1 MKRSTLISDLAI
13 RYKYL
18 NHPQVEKMVELVFKH
33 LANALSQD
41 QRIEI
46 RGIGTWHVKTRKPRL
61 ARNPRTGEKVQV
73 GIKKNIAFRMAKDL
87 KFRINSNTSP
97 AEIDKKIETNK
108 YIYGVKFGLEFF
120 CSKGGREAI
129 KKFKNKNVKIFL
141 DLKLKDIPNTVYKA
155 IRSLKD
161 VNPDYLT
168 IHASGGLEMMRAAKK
183 AQSET
188 NKKLKILAVT
198 ILTSLTN
205 KDLKQMGSNSS
216 VETQVEKLAQ
226 TAKLAKIHGIV
237 CSAHEI
243 KKVRKVSKSFEIV
256 VPGIR
261 ISNKVQD
268 QKRVMSPKQALKLG
282 ATHLVIGR
290 DITKGNPKTNI
301 KKVLNA
307 LI

>member
-1 MKRSTLISDLAI
+1 MKKQPIFVAVDTN
-13 RYKYL
+13 
-18 NHPQVEKMVELVFKH
+18 NHKR
-33 LANALSQD
+33 AS
-41 QRIEI
+41 EI
-46 RGIGTWHVKTRKPRL
+46 INVT
-61 ARNPRTGEKVQV
+61 
-73 GIKKNIAFRMAKDL
+73 KN
-87 KFRINSNTSP
+87 
-97 AEIDKKIETNK
+97 
-108 YIYGVKFGLEFF
+108 YIYGAKFGLEFF
-120 CSKGGREAI
+120 CSKGGREAV

-155 IRSLKD
+155 IKSLRD
-161 VNPDYLT
+161 ISPDYLT
-168 IHASGGLEMMRAAKK
+168 IHASGGLEMMKAAKK

-188 NKKLKILAVT
+188 NKKMKILAVT

-205 KDLKQMGSNSS
+205 KDLKQIGSNKPIQ
-216 VETQVEKLAQ
+216 TQVQKLAQ
-226 TAKLAKIHGIV
+226 AARLAKIHGIV

-243 KKVRKVSKSFEIV
+243 KRVKKVSKNFDIV

>member
-1 MKRSTLISDLAI
+1 MKKQPIFVAVDTN
-13 RYKYL
+13 
-18 NHPQVEKMVELVFKH
+18 NHKR
-33 LANALSQD
+33 AS
-41 QRIEI
+41 EI
-46 RGIGTWHVKTRKPRL
+46 
-61 ARNPRTGEKVQV
+61 
-73 GIKKNIAFRMAKDL
+73 
-87 KFRINSNTSP
+87 INSTKN
-97 AEIDKKIETNK
+97 

-155 IRSLKD
+155 IKSLKD
-161 VNPDYLT
+161 ISPDYLT
-168 IHASGGLEMMRAAKK
+168 IHATGGEKMMKAAKK

-188 NKKLKILAVT
+188 NKKMKILAVT

-205 KDLKQMGSNSS
+205 KDLKKMGSNTTIQ
-216 VETQVEKLAQ
+216 TQVQKLAQ
-226 TAKLAKIHGIV
+226 TARLAKIHGIV

-243 KKVRKVSKSFEIV
+243 TKVKKVSKNFEIV

-268 QKRVMSPKQALKLG
+268 QKRVMSPNQALKLG

>member
-1 MKRSTLISDLAI
+1 ML
-13 RYKYL
+13 
-18 NHPQVEKMVELVFKH
+18 
-33 LANALSQD
+33 
-41 QRIEI
+41 
-46 RGIGTWHVKTRKPRL
+46 
-61 ARNPRTGEKVQV
+61 
-73 GIKKNIAFRMAKDL
+73 
-87 KFRINSNTSP
+87 
-97 AEIDKKIETNK
+97 
-108 YIYGVKFGLEFF
+108 
-120 CSKGGREAI
+120 
-129 KKFKNKNVKIFL
+129 IFL

-155 IRSLKD
+155 IKSLKDISPDYLTIHASGGLEMMKAAKKAQSEANKKLKILAVTILTSLTNKDLKLKDIPNTVYKAIKSLKD
-161 VNPDYLT
+161 VSPDYLT

-205 KDLKQMGSNSS
+205 KDLKQMGSSAS
-216 VETQVEKLAQ
+216 VESQVQKLAQ

-290 DITKGNPKTNI
+290 DITKGNPKANI

>member
-1 MKRSTLISDLAI
+1 MKKQPIFVAVDTN
-13 RYKYL
+13 
-18 NHPQVEKMVELVFKH
+18 NHKR
-33 LANALSQD
+33 AS
-41 QRIEI
+41 EI
-46 RGIGTWHVKTRKPRL
+46 
-61 ARNPRTGEKVQV
+61 
-73 GIKKNIAFRMAKDL
+73 
-87 KFRINSNTSP
+87 INSTKN
-97 AEIDKKIETNK
+97 
-108 YIYGVKFGLEFF
+108 YIYGAKFGLEFF
-120 CSKGGREAI
+120 CSKGGREAV

-141 DLKLKDIPNTVYKA
+141 DLKLKDIPNTVYKS
-155 IRSLKD
+155 IKSLRD
-161 VNPDYLT
+161 ISPDYLT
-168 IHASGGLEMMRAAKK
+168 IHASGGLEMMKAAKK

-188 NKKLKILAVT
+188 NKKMKILAVT

-205 KDLKQMGSNSS
+205 KDLKQMGSNTPIQTK
-216 VETQVEKLAQ
+216 VQKLAQ
-226 TAKLAKIHGIV
+226 TARLAKIHGIV

-243 KKVRKVSKSFEIV
+243 KRVKKVSKNFEIV

>member
-1 MKRSTLISDLAI
+1 MRKQPIFVAVDTPN
-13 RYKYL
+13 L
-18 NHPQVEKMVELVFKH
+18 NRAKQIV
-33 LANALSQD
+33 NA
-41 QRIEI
+41 
-46 RGIGTWHVKTRKPRL
+46 
-61 ARNPRTGEKVQV
+61 
-73 GIKKNIAFRMAKDL
+73 
-87 KFRINSNTSP
+87 TS
-97 AEIDKKIETNK
+97 K

-120 CSKGGREAI
+120 CSRGGREAI
-129 KKFKNKNVKIFL
+129 KKFKNKNFKIFL
-141 DLKLKDIPNTVYKA
+141 DLKLKDIPNTVYKT
-155 IRSLKD
+155 IKSLKD
-161 VNPDYLT
+161 ISPDYLT
-168 IHASGGLEMMRAAKK
+168 IHAAGGLEMMKAAKK
-183 AQSET
+183 GQNET

-205 KDLKQMGSNSS
+205 KDLKQMGSNANI
-216 VETQVEKLAQ
+216 ETQVKKLAQ

-243 KKVRKVSKSFEIV
+243 KKVKQVSKNFEIV

-261 ISNKVQD
+261 LTNKVQD

-290 DITKGNPKTNI
+290 DLTKGNPKTNI

>member
-1 MKRSTLISDLAI
+1 MKKQPIFVAVDTN
-13 RYKYL
+13 
-18 NHPQVEKMVELVFKH
+18 NHKRASEII
-33 LANALSQD
+33 NA
-41 QRIEI
+41 
-46 RGIGTWHVKTRKPRL
+46 T
-61 ARNPRTGEKVQV
+61 
-73 GIKKNIAFRMAKDL
+73 KN
-87 KFRINSNTSP
+87 
-97 AEIDKKIETNK
+97 
-108 YIYGVKFGLEFF
+108 YIYGAKFGLEFF
-120 CSKGGREAI
+120 CSKGGREAV

-155 IRSLKD
+155 IKSLRD
-161 VNPDYLT
+161 VSPDYLT
-168 IHASGGLEMMRAAKK
+168 IHASGGLEMMKAAKK

-188 NKKLKILAVT
+188 NKKMKILAVT

-205 KDLKQMGSNSS
+205 KDLKQMGSK
-216 VETQVEKLAQ
+216 TPIQMQVQKLAQ
-226 TAKLAKIHGIV
+226 TARLAKIHCIV

-243 KKVRKVSKSFEIV
+243 TKVKKVSKNFEIV

-301 KKVLNA
+301 KKVLKA

>member
-1 MKRSTLISDLAI
+1 MKKQPIFVAVDTN
-13 RYKYL
+13 
-18 NHPQVEKMVELVFKH
+18 NHKR
-33 LANALSQD
+33 AS
-41 QRIEI
+41 EI
-46 RGIGTWHVKTRKPRL
+46 
-61 ARNPRTGEKVQV
+61 
-73 GIKKNIAFRMAKDL
+73 
-87 KFRINSNTSP
+87 INSTKN
-97 AEIDKKIETNK
+97 
-108 YIYGVKFGLEFF
+108 YIYGAKFGLEFF
-120 CSKGGREAI
+120 CSKGGREAV

-155 IRSLKD
+155 IKSLRD
-161 VNPDYLT
+161 VSPDYLT
-168 IHASGGLEMMRAAKK
+168 IHASGGLEMMKAAKK

-188 NKKLKILAVT
+188 NKKMKILAVT

-205 KDLKQMGSNSS
+205 KDLKQMGSK
-216 VETQVEKLAQ
+216 TPIQMQVQKLAQ
-226 TAKLAKIHGIV
+226 TARLAKIHGIV

-243 KKVRKVSKSFEIV
+243 KRVKNVSKNFEIV

-301 KKVLNA
+301 KKVLKA

>member
-1 MKRSTLISDLAI
+1 MKKQPIFVAVDTN
-13 RYKYL
+13 
-18 NHPQVEKMVELVFKH
+18 NHKR
-33 LANALSQD
+33 AS
-41 QRIEI
+41 EI
-46 RGIGTWHVKTRKPRL
+46 
-61 ARNPRTGEKVQV
+61 
-73 GIKKNIAFRMAKDL
+73 
-87 KFRINSNTSP
+87 INSTKN
-97 AEIDKKIETNK
+97 
-108 YIYGVKFGLEFF
+108 YIYGAKFGLEFF
-120 CSKGGREAI
+120 CSKGGREAV

-155 IRSLKD
+155 IKSLRD
-161 VNPDYLT
+161 ISPDYLT
-168 IHASGGLEMMRAAKK
+168 IHASGGLDMMKAAKK

-188 NKKLKILAVT
+188 NKKMKILAVT

-205 KDLKQMGSNSS
+205 KDLKQMGSN
-216 VETQVEKLAQ
+216 TPIQMQVQKLAQ

-243 KKVRKVSKSFEIV
+243 TKVKKVSKNFEIV

-268 QKRVMSPKQALKLG
+268 QKRVMSPKQTLKLG

>member
-1 MKRSTLISDLAI
+1 MKKQPIFVAVDTN
-13 RYKYL
+13 
-18 NHPQVEKMVELVFKH
+18 NHKRASEII
-33 LANALSQD
+33 NA
-41 QRIEI
+41 
-46 RGIGTWHVKTRKPRL
+46 T
-61 ARNPRTGEKVQV
+61 
-73 GIKKNIAFRMAKDL
+73 KN
-87 KFRINSNTSP
+87 
-97 AEIDKKIETNK
+97 
-108 YIYGVKFGLEFF
+108 YIYGAKFGLEFF
-120 CSKGGREAI
+120 CSKGGREAV

-141 DLKLKDIPNTVYKA
+141 DLKLKDIPNTVYKS
-155 IRSLKD
+155 IKSLRD
-161 VNPDYLT
+161 ISPDYLT
-168 IHASGGLEMMRAAKK
+168 IHASGGLEMMKAAKK

-188 NKKLKILAVT
+188 NKKMKILAVT

-205 KDLKQMGSNSS
+205 KDLKQMGSK
-216 VETQVEKLAQ
+216 TPIQMQVQKLAQ
-226 TAKLAKIHGIV
+226 TARLAKIHGIV

-243 KKVRKVSKSFEIV
+243 KRVKKVSKNFEIV

>member
-1 MKRSTLISDLAI
+1 MKKQPIFVAVDTN
-13 RYKYL
+13 
-18 NHPQVEKMVELVFKH
+18 NHKRASEII
-33 LANALSQD
+33 NA
-41 QRIEI
+41 
-46 RGIGTWHVKTRKPRL
+46 T
-61 ARNPRTGEKVQV
+61 
-73 GIKKNIAFRMAKDL
+73 KN
-87 KFRINSNTSP
+87 
-97 AEIDKKIETNK
+97 
-108 YIYGVKFGLEFF
+108 YIYGAKFGLEFF
-120 CSKGGREAI
+120 CSEGGREAV

-141 DLKLKDIPNTVYKA
+141 DLKLKDIPNTVYKS
-155 IRSLKD
+155 IKSLRD
-161 VNPDYLT
+161 ISPDYLT
-168 IHASGGLEMMRAAKK
+168 IHASGGLEMMKAAKK

-188 NKKLKILAVT
+188 NKKMKILAVT

-205 KDLKQMGSNSS
+205 KDLKQMGSNTPIQ
-216 VETQVEKLAQ
+216 TQVQKLAQ
-226 TAKLAKIHGIV
+226 TARLAKIHGIV

-243 KKVRKVSKSFEIV
+243 KRVKKVSKNFEIV

>member
-1 MKRSTLISDLAI
+1 MKKQPIFVAVDTN
-13 RYKYL
+13 
-18 NHPQVEKMVELVFKH
+18 NHKR
-33 LANALSQD
+33 AS
-41 QRIEI
+41 EI
-46 RGIGTWHVKTRKPRL
+46 
-61 ARNPRTGEKVQV
+61 
-73 GIKKNIAFRMAKDL
+73 
-87 KFRINSNTSP
+87 INSTKN
-97 AEIDKKIETNK
+97 
-108 YIYGVKFGLEFF
+108 YIYGAKFGLEFF

-141 DLKLKDIPNTVYKA
+141 DLKLKDIPNTVYKS
-155 IRSLKD
+155 IKSLRD
-161 VNPDYLT
+161 VSPDYLT
-168 IHASGGLEMMRAAKK
+168 IHASGGLEMMKAAKK

-188 NKKLKILAVT
+188 NKKMKILAVT

-205 KDLKQMGSNSS
+205 KDLKQMGSKTPIQ
-216 VETQVEKLAQ
+216 TQVQKLAQ
-226 TAKLAKIHGIV
+226 TARLAKIHGIV

-243 KKVRKVSKSFEIV
+243 KRVKKVSKNFEIV

>member
-1 MKRSTLISDLAI
+1 MKKQPIFVAVDTN
-13 RYKYL
+13 
-18 NHPQVEKMVELVFKH
+18 NHK
-33 LANALSQD
+33 LAN
-41 QRIEI
+41 EI
-46 RGIGTWHVKTRKPRL
+46 INAT
-61 ARNPRTGEKVQV
+61 
-73 GIKKNIAFRMAKDL
+73 KN
-87 KFRINSNTSP
+87 
-97 AEIDKKIETNK
+97 
-108 YIYGVKFGLEFF
+108 YIYGAKFGLEFF
-120 CSKGGREAI
+120 CSKGGREAV

-155 IRSLKD
+155 IKSLRD
-161 VNPDYLT
+161 ISPDYLT
-168 IHASGGLEMMRAAKK
+168 IHASGGLEMMKAAKK

-188 NKKLKILAVT
+188 NKKMKILAVT

-205 KDLKQMGSNSS
+205 KDLKQMGSNTPIQ
-216 VETQVEKLAQ
+216 TQVQKLAQ
-226 TAKLAKIHGIV
+226 AARLAKIHGIV

-243 KKVRKVSKSFEIV
+243 KRVKKVSKNFEIV

-268 QKRVMSPKQALKLG
+268 QKRVMNPKQALKLG

>member
-1 MKRSTLISDLAI
+1 MKKQPIFVAVDTS
-13 RYKYL
+13 
-18 NHPQVEKMVELVFKH
+18 NHKR
-33 LANALSQD
+33 AS
-41 QRIEI
+41 EI
-46 RGIGTWHVKTRKPRL
+46 
-61 ARNPRTGEKVQV
+61 
-73 GIKKNIAFRMAKDL
+73 
-87 KFRINSNTSP
+87 INSTKN
-97 AEIDKKIETNK
+97 

-155 IRSLKD
+155 IKSLRD
-161 VNPDYLT
+161 ISPDYLT
-168 IHASGGLEMMRAAKK
+168 IHASGGLEMMKAAKK

-188 NKKLKILAVT
+188 NKKMKILAVT

-205 KDLKQMGSNSS
+205 KDLKQMGSN
-216 VETQVEKLAQ
+216 TPIQMQVQKLAQ
-226 TAKLAKIHGIV
+226 TARLAKIHGIV

-243 KKVRKVSKSFEIV
+243 KRVKKVSKNFEIV

>member
-1 MKRSTLISDLAI
+1 MKKQPIFVAVDTN
-13 RYKYL
+13 
-18 NHPQVEKMVELVFKH
+18 NHKR
-33 LANALSQD
+33 AS
-41 QRIEI
+41 EI
-46 RGIGTWHVKTRKPRL
+46 
-61 ARNPRTGEKVQV
+61 
-73 GIKKNIAFRMAKDL
+73 
-87 KFRINSNTSP
+87 INSTKN
-97 AEIDKKIETNK
+97 
-108 YIYGVKFGLEFF
+108 YIYGAKFGLEFF
-120 CSKGGREAI
+120 CSKGGREAV

-141 DLKLKDIPNTVYKA
+141 DLKLKDIPNTVYKS
-155 IRSLKD
+155 IKSLRD
-161 VNPDYLT
+161 ISPDYLT
-168 IHASGGLEMMRAAKK
+168 IHASGGLDMMKAAKK

-188 NKKLKILAVT
+188 NKKMKILAVT

-205 KDLKQMGSNSS
+205 KDLKQMGSNTPIQ
-216 VETQVEKLAQ
+216 TQVQKLAQ
-226 TAKLAKIHGIV
+226 TARLAKIHGIV

-243 KKVRKVSKSFEIV
+243 KRVKKVSKNFEIV

>member
-1 MKRSTLISDLAI
+1 MKKQPIFVAVDTN
-13 RYKYL
+13 
-18 NHPQVEKMVELVFKH
+18 NHKRASEII
-33 LANALSQD
+33 NA
-41 QRIEI
+41 
-46 RGIGTWHVKTRKPRL
+46 T
-61 ARNPRTGEKVQV
+61 
-73 GIKKNIAFRMAKDL
+73 KN
-87 KFRINSNTSP
+87 
-97 AEIDKKIETNK
+97 
-108 YIYGVKFGLEFF
+108 YIYGAKFGLEFF
-120 CSKGGREAI
+120 CSKGGREAV
-129 KKFKNKNVKIFL
+129 KKFKNKNIKIFL
-141 DLKLKDIPNTVYKA
+141 DLKLKDIPNTVYKS
-155 IRSLKD
+155 IKSLRD
-161 VNPDYLT
+161 ISPDYLT
-168 IHASGGLEMMRAAKK
+168 IHASGGLEMMKAAKK

-188 NKKLKILAVT
+188 NKKMKILVVT

-205 KDLKQMGSNSS
+205 KDLKQMGSKTPIQ
-216 VETQVEKLAQ
+216 TQVQKLAQ
-226 TAKLAKIHGIV
+226 TARLAKIHGIV

-243 KKVRKVSKSFEIV
+243 TKVKKVSKNFEIV

>member
-1 MKRSTLISDLAI
+1 MKKQPIFVAVDTN
-13 RYKYL
+13 
-18 NHPQVEKMVELVFKH
+18 NHKRASEII
-33 LANALSQD
+33 NA
-41 QRIEI
+41 
-46 RGIGTWHVKTRKPRL
+46 T
-61 ARNPRTGEKVQV
+61 
-73 GIKKNIAFRMAKDL
+73 KN
-87 KFRINSNTSP
+87 
-97 AEIDKKIETNK
+97 
-108 YIYGVKFGLEFF
+108 YIYGAKFGLEFF
-120 CSKGGREAI
+120 CSKGGREAV

-141 DLKLKDIPNTVYKA
+141 DLKLKDIPNTVYKS
-155 IRSLKD
+155 IKSLRD
-161 VNPDYLT
+161 ISPDYLT
-168 IHASGGLEMMRAAKK
+168 IHASGGLQMMKAAKK

-188 NKKLKILAVT
+188 NKKMKILAVT

-205 KDLKQMGSNSS
+205 KDLKKMGSNTPIQ
-216 VETQVEKLAQ
+216 TQVQKLAQ
-226 TAKLAKIHGIV
+226 TARLAKIHGIV

-243 KKVRKVSKSFEIV
+243 KRVKKVSKNFEIV

>member
-1 MKRSTLISDLAI
+1 MKKQPIFVAVDTN
-13 RYKYL
+13 
-18 NHPQVEKMVELVFKH
+18 NHKRASEII
-33 LANALSQD
+33 NA
-41 QRIEI
+41 
-46 RGIGTWHVKTRKPRL
+46 T
-61 ARNPRTGEKVQV
+61 
-73 GIKKNIAFRMAKDL
+73 KN
-87 KFRINSNTSP
+87 
-97 AEIDKKIETNK
+97 
-108 YIYGVKFGLEFF
+108 YIYGAKFGLEFF
-120 CSKGGREAI
+120 CSKGGREAV
-129 KKFKNKNVKIFL
+129 KKFKNKNIKIFL
-141 DLKLKDIPNTVYKA
+141 DLKLKDIPNTVYKS
-155 IRSLKD
+155 IKSLRD
-161 VNPDYLT
+161 ISPDYLT
-168 IHASGGLEMMRAAKK
+168 IHASGGLEMMKAAKK

-188 NKKLKILAVT
+188 NKKMKILAVT

-205 KDLKQMGSNSS
+205 KDLKQMGSNTPIQ
-216 VETQVEKLAQ
+216 TQVQKLAQ
-226 TAKLAKIHGIV
+226 TARLAKIHGIV

-243 KKVRKVSKSFEIV
+243 KRVKKVSKNFEIV

>member
-1 MKRSTLISDLAI
+1 MKKQPIFVAVDTHNQKRASEII
-13 RYKYL
+13 
-18 NHPQVEKMVELVFKH
+18 
-33 LANALSQD
+33 NA
-41 QRIEI
+41 
-46 RGIGTWHVKTRKPRL
+46 T
-61 ARNPRTGEKVQV
+61 
-73 GIKKNIAFRMAKDL
+73 KN
-87 KFRINSNTSP
+87 
-97 AEIDKKIETNK
+97 

-120 CSKGGREAI
+120 CSKGGREAV

-141 DLKLKDIPNTVYKA
+141 DMKFSDIPNTVYKA
-155 IRSLKD
+155 IKSLRD
-161 VNPDYLT
+161 VSPDYLT
-168 IHASGGLEMMRAAKK
+168 IHAGGGLEMMKAAKK

-188 NKKLKILAVT
+188 NKKMKILAVT

-205 KDLKQMGSNSS
+205 KDLKQMGSSAN
-216 VETQVEKLAQ
+216 VETQVRKLAQ
-226 TAKLAKIHGIV
+226 TARLAKIHGIV

-261 ISNKVQD
+261 ISNKIQD

-290 DITKGNPKTNI
+290 DITKGNVKTNI

>member
-1 MKRSTLISDLAI
+1 MRKQPIFVAVDTPN
-13 RYKYL
+13 L
-18 NHPQVEKMVELVFKH
+18 NRAKQIV
-33 LANALSQD
+33 NA
-41 QRIEI
+41 
-46 RGIGTWHVKTRKPRL
+46 
-61 ARNPRTGEKVQV
+61 
-73 GIKKNIAFRMAKDL
+73 
-87 KFRINSNTSP
+87 TS
-97 AEIDKKIETNK
+97 K

-120 CSKGGREAI
+120 CSRGGREAI
-129 KKFKNKNVKIFL
+129 KKFKNKNFKIFL
-141 DLKLKDIPNTVYKA
+141 DLKLKDIPNTVYKT
-155 IRSLKD
+155 IKSLKD
-161 VNPDYLT
+161 ISPDYLT
-168 IHASGGLEMMRAAKK
+168 IHAAGGLEMMKAAKK
-183 AQSET
+183 AQNET

-205 KDLKQMGSNSS
+205 KDLKQMGSNTNI
-216 VETQVEKLAQ
+216 ETQVKKLAQ

-243 KKVRKVSKSFEIV
+243 KKVKQVSKNFEIV

-261 ISNKVQD
+261 LTNKMQD

-290 DITKGNPKTNI
+290 DLTKGNPKTNI

>member
-1 MKRSTLISDLAI
+1 MKKQPIFVAVDTN
-13 RYKYL
+13 
-18 NHPQVEKMVELVFKH
+18 NHKR
-33 LANALSQD
+33 AS
-41 QRIEI
+41 EI
-46 RGIGTWHVKTRKPRL
+46 
-61 ARNPRTGEKVQV
+61 
-73 GIKKNIAFRMAKDL
+73 
-87 KFRINSNTSP
+87 INSTKN
-97 AEIDKKIETNK
+97 
-108 YIYGVKFGLEFF
+108 YIYGAKFGLEFF
-120 CSKGGREAI
+120 CSKGGREAV

-155 IRSLKD
+155 IKSLRD
-161 VNPDYLT
+161 ISPDYLT
-168 IHASGGLEMMRAAKK
+168 IHASGGLEMMKAAKK

-188 NKKLKILAVT
+188 NKKMKILAVT

-205 KDLKQMGSNSS
+205 KDLKQMGSK
-216 VETQVEKLAQ
+216 TPIQMQVQKLAQ
-226 TAKLAKIHGIV
+226 TARLAKIHGIV

-243 KKVRKVSKSFEIV
+243 KRVKEVSKNFEIV

>member
-1 MKRSTLISDLAI
+1 MKKQPIFVAVDTN
-13 RYKYL
+13 
-18 NHPQVEKMVELVFKH
+18 NHKR
-33 LANALSQD
+33 AS
-41 QRIEI
+41 EI
-46 RGIGTWHVKTRKPRL
+46 
-61 ARNPRTGEKVQV
+61 
-73 GIKKNIAFRMAKDL
+73 
-87 KFRINSNTSP
+87 INSTKN
-97 AEIDKKIETNK
+97 
-108 YIYGVKFGLEFF
+108 YIYGAKFGLEFF
-120 CSKGGREAI
+120 CSKGGREAV

-141 DLKLKDIPNTVYKA
+141 DLKLKDIPNTVYKS
-155 IRSLKD
+155 IKSLRD
-161 VNPDYLT
+161 ISPDYLT
-168 IHASGGLEMMRAAKK
+168 IHASGGLDMMKAAKK

-188 NKKLKILAVT
+188 NKKMKILAVT

-205 KDLKQMGSNSS
+205 KDLKQMGSNTPIQ
-216 VETQVEKLAQ
+216 TQVQKLAQ
-226 TAKLAKIHGIV
+226 TARLAKIHGIV

-243 KKVRKVSKSFEIV
+243 TKVKKVSKNFEIV

>member
-1 MKRSTLISDLAI
+1 MKKQPIFVAVDTN
-13 RYKYL
+13 
-18 NHPQVEKMVELVFKH
+18 NHKRASKII
-33 LANALSQD
+33 NA
-41 QRIEI
+41 
-46 RGIGTWHVKTRKPRL
+46 T
-61 ARNPRTGEKVQV
+61 
-73 GIKKNIAFRMAKDL
+73 KN
-87 KFRINSNTSP
+87 
-97 AEIDKKIETNK
+97 
-108 YIYGVKFGLEFF
+108 YIYGAKFGLEFF
-120 CSKGGREAI
+120 CSKGGREAV

-141 DLKLKDIPNTVYKA
+141 DLKLKDIPNTVYKS
-155 IRSLKD
+155 IKSLKD
-161 VNPDYLT
+161 ISPDYLT
-168 IHASGGLEMMRAAKK
+168 IHASGGLEMMKAAKK

-188 NKKLKILAVT
+188 NKKMKILAVT

-205 KDLKQMGSNSS
+205 KDLKKMGSK
-216 VETQVEKLAQ
+216 TPIQMQVQKLAQ
-226 TAKLAKIHGIV
+226 TARLAKIHGIV

-243 KKVRKVSKSFEIV
+243 KRVKKVSKNFEIV

-301 KKVLNA
+301 KKVLKA

>member
-1 MKRSTLISDLAI
+1 MKKQPIFVAVDTN
-13 RYKYL
+13 
-18 NHPQVEKMVELVFKH
+18 NHKR
-33 LANALSQD
+33 AS
-41 QRIEI
+41 EI
-46 RGIGTWHVKTRKPRL
+46 
-61 ARNPRTGEKVQV
+61 
-73 GIKKNIAFRMAKDL
+73 
-87 KFRINSNTSP
+87 INSTKN
-97 AEIDKKIETNK
+97 

-120 CSKGGREAI
+120 CSKGGREAV

-155 IRSLKD
+155 VKSLKD
-161 VNPDYLT
+161 ISPDYLT
-168 IHASGGLEMMRAAKK
+168 IHASGGLEMMKAAKK

-188 NKKLKILAVT
+188 NKKMKILAVT

-205 KDLKQMGSNSS
+205 KDLKQMGSK
-216 VETQVEKLAQ
+216 TPIQMQVQKLAQ
-226 TAKLAKIHGIV
+226 TARLAKIHGIV

-243 KKVRKVSKSFEIV
+243 KRVKKVSKNFEIV

-301 KKVLNA
+301 KKVLKA

>member
-1 MKRSTLISDLAI
+1 MKKQPIFVAVDTN
-13 RYKYL
+13 
-18 NHPQVEKMVELVFKH
+18 NHKR
-33 LANALSQD
+33 AS
-41 QRIEI
+41 EI
-46 RGIGTWHVKTRKPRL
+46 
-61 ARNPRTGEKVQV
+61 
-73 GIKKNIAFRMAKDL
+73 
-87 KFRINSNTSP
+87 INSTKN
-97 AEIDKKIETNK
+97 
-108 YIYGVKFGLEFF
+108 YIYGAKFGLEFF
-120 CSKGGREAI
+120 CSKGGREAV

-141 DLKLKDIPNTVYKA
+141 DLKLKDIPNTVYKS
-155 IRSLKD
+155 IKSLRD
-161 VNPDYLT
+161 ISPDYLT
-168 IHASGGLEMMRAAKK
+168 IHASGGLEMMKAAKK

-188 NKKLKILAVT
+188 NKKMKILAVT

-205 KDLKQMGSNSS
+205 KDLKQMGSNTAIQ
-216 VETQVEKLAQ
+216 TQVQKLAQ

-237 CSAHEI
+237 CSAYEI
-243 KKVRKVSKSFEIV
+243 KRVKKVSKNFEIV

>member
-1 MKRSTLISDLAI
+1 MKKQPIFVAVDTN
-13 RYKYL
+13 
-18 NHPQVEKMVELVFKH
+18 NHKRASEII
-33 LANALSQD
+33 NA
-41 QRIEI
+41 
-46 RGIGTWHVKTRKPRL
+46 T
-61 ARNPRTGEKVQV
+61 
-73 GIKKNIAFRMAKDL
+73 KN
-87 KFRINSNTSP
+87 
-97 AEIDKKIETNK
+97 
-108 YIYGVKFGLEFF
+108 YIYGAKFGLEFF
-120 CSKGGREAI
+120 CSKGGREAV

-155 IRSLKD
+155 IKSLRD
-161 VNPDYLT
+161 ISPDYLT
-168 IHASGGLEMMRAAKK
+168 IHASGGLDMMKAAKK

-188 NKKLKILAVT
+188 NKKMKILAVT

-205 KDLKQMGSNSS
+205 KNLKQMGSNTPIQ
-216 VETQVEKLAQ
+216 TQVQKLAQ
-226 TAKLAKIHGIV
+226 TARLAKIHGIV

-243 KKVRKVSKSFEIV
+243 TKVKKVSKNFEIV

>member
-1 MKRSTLISDLAI
+1 MRKQPIFVAVDTNNHKRAS
-13 RYKYL
+13 
-18 NHPQVEKMVELVFKH
+18 
-33 LANALSQD
+33 
-41 QRIEI
+41 EI
-46 RGIGTWHVKTRKPRL
+46 INTT
-61 ARNPRTGEKVQV
+61 
-73 GIKKNIAFRMAKDL
+73 KN
-87 KFRINSNTSP
+87 
-97 AEIDKKIETNK
+97 

-120 CSKGGREAI
+120 CSKGGREAV
-129 KKFKNKNVKIFL
+129 KKFKNKNIKIFL

-155 IRSLKD
+155 IKSLRD
-161 VNPDYLT
+161 ISPDYLT
-168 IHASGGLEMMRAAKK
+168 IHASGGLEMMKAAKK

-188 NKKLKILAVT
+188 NKKMKVLAVT

-205 KDLKQMGSNSS
+205 KDLKQMGSNTPIQ
-216 VETQVEKLAQ
+216 TQVQKLAQ
-226 TAKLAKIHGIV
+226 TARLAKIHGIV

-243 KKVRKVSKSFEIV
+243 TKVKKVSKNFEIV

>member
-1 MKRSTLISDLAI
+1 MKKQPIFVAVDTH
-13 RYKYL
+13 
-18 NHPQVEKMVELVFKH
+18 NHKRASEII
-33 LANALSQD
+33 NA
-41 QRIEI
+41 
-46 RGIGTWHVKTRKPRL
+46 T
-61 ARNPRTGEKVQV
+61 
-73 GIKKNIAFRMAKDL
+73 KN
-87 KFRINSNTSP
+87 
-97 AEIDKKIETNK
+97 
-108 YIYGVKFGLEFF
+108 YIYGAKFGLEFF
-120 CSKGGREAI
+120 CSKGGREAV

-155 IRSLKD
+155 IKSLRD
-161 VNPDYLT
+161 ISPDYLT
-168 IHASGGLEMMRAAKK
+168 IHASGGLDMMKAAKK

-188 NKKLKILAVT
+188 NKKMKILAVT

-205 KDLKQMGSNSS
+205 KDLKQMGSNTPIQ
-216 VETQVEKLAQ
+216 TQVQKLAQ
-226 TAKLAKIHGIV
+226 TARLAKIHGIV

-243 KKVRKVSKSFEIV
+243 TKVKKVSKNFEIV

>member
-1 MKRSTLISDLAI
+1 MKKQPIFVAVDTN
-13 RYKYL
+13 
-18 NHPQVEKMVELVFKH
+18 NHKR
-33 LANALSQD
+33 AS
-41 QRIEI
+41 EI
-46 RGIGTWHVKTRKPRL
+46 
-61 ARNPRTGEKVQV
+61 
-73 GIKKNIAFRMAKDL
+73 
-87 KFRINSNTSP
+87 INSTKN
-97 AEIDKKIETNK
+97 

-141 DLKLKDIPNTVYKA
+141 DLKLKDIPNTVYKS
-155 IRSLKD
+155 IKSLRD
-161 VNPDYLT
+161 ISPDYLT
-168 IHASGGLEMMRAAKK
+168 IHASGGLEMMKAAKK

-188 NKKLKILAVT
+188 NKKMKILAVT

-205 KDLKQMGSNSS
+205 KDLKQMGSNTPIQ
-216 VETQVEKLAQ
+216 TQVQKLAQ
-226 TAKLAKIHGIV
+226 TARLAKIHGIV

-243 KKVRKVSKSFEIV
+243 KRVKKVSKNFEIV

>member
-1 MKRSTLISDLAI
+1 MKKQPIFVAVDTN
-13 RYKYL
+13 
-18 NHPQVEKMVELVFKH
+18 NHKR
-33 LANALSQD
+33 AS
-41 QRIEI
+41 EI
-46 RGIGTWHVKTRKPRL
+46 
-61 ARNPRTGEKVQV
+61 
-73 GIKKNIAFRMAKDL
+73 
-87 KFRINSNTSP
+87 INSTKN
-97 AEIDKKIETNK
+97 
-108 YIYGVKFGLEFF
+108 YIYGAKFGLEFF
-120 CSKGGREAI
+120 CSKGGREAV

-155 IRSLKD
+155 IKSLKD
-161 VNPDYLT
+161 ISPDYLT
-168 IHASGGLEMMRAAKK
+168 IHASGGLQMMKAAKK

-188 NKKLKILAVT
+188 NKKMKILAVT

-205 KDLKQMGSNSS
+205 KDLKKMGSNTTIQ
-216 VETQVEKLAQ
+216 TQVQKLAQ
-226 TAKLAKIHGIV
+226 TARLAKIHGIV

-243 KKVRKVSKSFEIV
+243 KRVKKVSKNFEIV